1 MTQLTTRF
9 DEALLYARAIHG
21 GQKRKGSD
29 IPYFA
34 HLLGVASLTLE
45 AGGSEDQAI
54 AALLHDA
61 AEDQGGHERLEDIRS
76 RFGGAVAD
84 IVGACS
90 DSFVEPKPD
99 WEPRKKA
106 YLEAMDSKSS
116 DALLV
121 SLADKIH
128 NAEAILADFRSV
140 GPAVFARFTGRRVG
154 TLWYYRTLADAFTRL
169 RPGAAADRLARAVAA
184 LHSEAEAMSE
194 TNDGGNR

>member
-9 DEALLYARAIHG
+9 DEALIYARTIHE

-45 AGGSEDQAI
+45 AGGS
-54 AALLHDA
+54 
-61 AEDQGGHERLEDIRS
+61 EDQGGHERLEDIRS

>member
-9 DEALLYARAIHG
+9 DEALIYARTIHE

-76 RFGGAVAD
+76 RFGGAGAD

-90 DSFVEPKPD
+90 DSFVERKPIATQR
-99 WEPRKKA
+99 WG
-106 YLEAMDSKSS
+106 S
-116 DALLV
+116 
-121 SLADKIH
+121 
-128 NAEAILADFRSV
+128 
-140 GPAVFARFTGRRVG
+140 RR
-154 TLWYYRTLADAFTRL
+154 R
-169 RPGAAADRLARAVAA
+169 RP
-184 LHSEAEAMSE
+184 S
-194 TNDGGNR
+194 

>member
-9 DEALLYARAIHG
+9 DEALIYARTIHE

-76 RFGGAVAD
+76 RFGGAVGD
-84 IVGACS
+84 IVGGSS